1 MSELPE
7 EDWART
13 SIGRASRDSIE
24 LRGHDLSSEV
34 MGQLSFSAVAF
45 LIASGRT
52 PSEAELKLF
61 DGVLVSLAD
70 HGLTPTALAARLTYT
85 GAPEAVQGAVAA
97 GLLGSGSVFL
107 GPVGDTAA
115 FLSDAL
121 AQIPAEAR
129 SDAAALEAAAAAAVR
144 AARDSRR
151 KVPGLGHPIHKA
163 TDPRTPRL
171 YEIARDTGLIGPHL
185 RLLELVGAA
194 HRSIRG
200 KRLPI
205 NGAGA
210 AGAALADLGFSP
222 STARGFALLA
232 RAAGLIGHLAEEA
245 ERPIGMRLWQ
255 EVDSRAAAAG
265 GGEHR
270 RGRGGGDA

>member
-34 MGQLSFSAVAF
+34 MGRLSFSAVAF

-115 FLSDAL
+115 CLSDAL
-121 AQIPAEAR
+121 AQSPAEAR
-129 SDAAALEAAAAAAVR
+129 ADEADLDAAAAAAVR

-245 ERPIGMRLWQ
+245 EHPIGMRLWQ
-255 EVDSRAAAAG
+255 EVDSRTAAAG